1 MNIKKVDDKSMV
13 IHTKKRMVFHTKEP
27 DKRSYIQKD
36 IKDSAK
42 NVVNNDENATT
53 KGKRFFRNRLNEA
66 NSSIK
71 IKSQRL
77 KVAGAAGA
85 GAVTNQV
92 EGGKEVNEAAGV
104 AIAIS
109 RPVIRGARVSSG
121 LIREAGMQIRKQKL
135 KKVEAGKKI
144 AKRESKRVAKSYVKK
159 VTKGTAK
166 KVAKETAKESA
177 KVAAKIGTQ
186 VATTAAGSSA
196 GPYGMLIGAAVGQ
209 VVSDKIDSVDKKAT
223 SRLRK
228 LKFFQDKLQEQD
240 KQKDSIGKL
249 VKDLMM
255 GNVKNL
261 VKKILAM
268 LAPVMM
274 ALLPLIIIVGAIV
287 GIVMAVIAFI
297 YSTPLA
303 WFLPPLDNGET
314 VNNVASGYYSEFVRD
329 YTDVA
334 DKHTNYQMGKI
345 VFEGSTDNFNDI
357 VAVYMVK
364 YGVGDTATD
373 MTDKNKQNLK
383 RVMDDMCLYT
393 TSTGTETV
401 TENEKSVSKTCLY
414 VNVKLRTATDMVSEY
429 NFSDEDKEWLE
440 KLLNPSQL

>member
-1 MNIKKVDDKSMV
+1 MNIKKVDDKPMV
-13 IHTKKRMVFHTKEP
+13 IHTKKKMEFHTKEP

-42 NVVNNDENATT
+42 NVVNNDENTTT
-53 KGKRFFRNRLNEA
+53 KGKRFFRNRINEA

-77 KVAGAAGA
+77 RVASVAGA

-104 AIAIS
+104 AVAIS
-109 RPVIRGARVSSG
+109 SPVIRGARMSSG
-121 LIREAGMQIRKQKL
+121 LIREAGIQIRKKKL

-144 AKRESKRVAKSYVKK
+144 AKRESKKVAKRAIEK
-159 VTKGTAK
+159 VS
-166 KVAKETAKESA
+166 KETAKESA
-177 KVAAKIGTQ
+177 KVATKIGTQ

-196 GPYGMLIGAAVGQ
+196 GPYGMLIGAAAGKAAG
-209 VVSDKIDSVDKKAT
+209 DKIDSIDRKAT
-223 SRLRK
+223 SRMRK
-228 LKFFQDKLQEQD
+228 LKFLQDKMQEQD

-255 GNVKNL
+255 GNIKNL
-261 VKKILAM
+261 VKKILAI
-268 LAPVMM
+268 LAPILMM
-274 ALLPLIIIVGAIV
+274 LLPLIIIVGAIV

-303 WFLPPLDNGET
+303 WFLPPLNNGES
-314 VNNVASGYYSEFVRD
+314 VNDVASGYYSDFVRD

-345 VFEGSTDNFNDI
+345 VFEGATDNFNDV

-383 RVMDDMCLYT
+383 KVLDDMCSYI

-401 TENEKSVSKTCLY
+401 TENGQSVSKSCLY
-414 VNVKLRTATDMVSEY
+414 VNVKLKTATDMASEY
-429 NFSDEDKEWLE
+429 NFSDEDKEWLD
-440 KLLNPSQL
+440 KLLNPSPL